1 MDRRIAI
8 GDEPAVKMM
17 TVVMRIGGR
26 VDARPRK
33 TRSDE
38 PRSSKTM
45 SGKPMSAEMSDT
57 PAMHRGARAET
68 SAMEAPMTSAVTA
81 MTSAYLGGDISA
93 GLGRRRH
100 SGTG

>member
-1 MDRRIAI
+1 
-8 GDEPAVKMM
+8 
-17 TVVMRIGGR
+17 
-26 VDARPRK
+26 
-33 TRSDE
+33 
-38 PRSSKTM
+38 M